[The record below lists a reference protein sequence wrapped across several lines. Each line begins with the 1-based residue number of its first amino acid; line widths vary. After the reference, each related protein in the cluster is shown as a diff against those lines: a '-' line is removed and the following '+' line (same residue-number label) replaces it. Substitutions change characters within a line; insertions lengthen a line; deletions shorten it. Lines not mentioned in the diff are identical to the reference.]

1 MVDLSIASPDAEK
14 FLEVENGTAHIFC
27 PVAADFCGKVIDEHC
42 KTRQIFVW
50 ISITSMFNRPIRLGS
65 LLHHIVPGRYA
76 TVTIGIKDIEWCA
89 REGEKLLSLFIVE
102 ERLYNFVAKRSLRS
116 FVRFIHNY
124 TVPMRSEN
132 IYVLVK
138 ITTNDFRTTQVLY
151 GREIDKV
158 FSAALAEF
166 VHCRTVILLNTG
178 LTGTVN
184 PRSRVLR
191 PYKHHVA
198 EVLEPTIIHYG
209 PMRNDNRFLEP
220 HSTNEFQRSHRLPEA
235 HLGVPEI
242 LGRFL

>member
-14 FLEVENGTAHIFC
+14 LLEVENGTAHIFC

-50 ISITSMFNRPIRLGS
+50 VSISSMFNRPIRLGS

-76 TVTIGIKDIEWCA
+76 TVSIGIKDIEWRA

-102 ERLYNFVAKRSLRS
+102 KRLYNFIAKRGLRS

-124 TVPMRSEN
+124 TVPMRGEN
-132 IYVLVK
+132 IHVFVK
-138 ITTNDFRTTQVLY
+138 ITANGFRTTQVLY
-151 GREIDKV
+151 GREIYKV
-158 FSAALAEF
+158 FSVALAEF
-166 VHCRTVILLNTG
+166 IHLRAVIFLNTS
-178 LTGTVN
+178 LTETVN

-191 PYKHHVA
+191 SNKHHVA
-198 EVLEPTIIHYG
+198 EVLKPTVVHYG
-209 PMRNDNRFLEP
+209 PMRNNNRLFES
-220 HSTNEFQRSHRLPEA
+220 HSANEFQRSHCLPET

-242 LGRFL
+242 FR